1 MSFRPYVDWY
11 RLKVGVFVPCYI
23 RKSINL
29 NEMMIKN
36 KILALLTV
44 GLLLLMVM
52 PTLARQQQRVR
63 GIVRDSLTSDPIA
76 GAAVKVVGT
85 PLGTSTDTEGRF
97 ILTCAP
103 EGAAL

>member
-63 GIVRDSLTSDPIA
+63 GIVRDSLTSDPI
-76 GAAVKVVGT
+76 
-85 PLGTSTDTEGRF
+85 
-97 ILTCAP
+97 
-103 EGAAL
+103 EGARSEEHPSALQSLMSTSYDVICLQKKKKQKK